1 MSEPVADPP
10 PESLGL
16 EDISPL
22 RGLMAEVHEI
32 YEELR
37 YAGFEDNASA
47 QIIAHMLSDLMVYRA
62 EYQAA
67 DDEDEEGGEDDLI

>member
-1 MSEPVADPP
+1 MSEPTADQT
-10 PESLGL
+10 PESIGVD
-16 EDISPL
+16 DISPL

-37 YAGFEDNASA
+37 YAGFEDNAAA

-62 EYQAA
+62 EYQAV
-67 DDEDEEGGEDDLI
+67 DDEDEDGEDDLI